1 MGPQVASVS
10 IITKLLRV
18 FLLEPWIIALFY
30 LGIGQKKEA
39 GATAKTGKGVPW
51 SRGAERSC

>member
-39 GATAKTGKGVPW
+39 GAAAGSGSKKGKGVPW
-51 SRGAERSC
+51 SRSC